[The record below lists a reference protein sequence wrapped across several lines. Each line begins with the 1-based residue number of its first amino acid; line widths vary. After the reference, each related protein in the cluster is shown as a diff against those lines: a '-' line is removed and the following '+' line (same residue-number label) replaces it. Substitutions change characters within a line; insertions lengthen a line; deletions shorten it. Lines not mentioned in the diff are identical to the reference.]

1 MQVPAIRGR
10 LRVYLGVAPGA
21 GATCALLSEGH
32 RRAEQGADVV
42 VAVVQTGGRPVT
54 AGMLKGLEIIPP
66 AATPSLGT
74 VAGEMDLDAV
84 LARRPQVALVD
95 ELAHSNLPG
104 AGYASRWQDVAGLL
118 AAGIDVVTTVGIGHL
133 DSLAD
138 AVEKI
143 TGVPAGDT
151 VPDLAI
157 RAANEIELV
166 DVTPEALRDRI
177 ARGHIYP
184 REHAEAA
191 LSGACRIGPLSAL
204 RELSLLWLAA
214 SLAQN
219 RQRYRPG
226 GHVNNVRPT
235 RERVMVGLT
244 GGPEGQALI
253 RRAARIAARSGGDLL
268 AVHVTRPGG
277 PAGAAA
283 IALAAQRQLTESI
296 GGTYHQLADLDI
308 PGALLTL
315 ARTENATQL
324 VLGRRQR
331 SGLAALR
338 PRTRIRSRVIRGS
351 NGTDVHIIT
360 HPASLTAWPAAR
372 GPDRNGRHPDD
383 HVPGQA
389 LPVSRVV
396 KPVSVRY

>member
-1 MQVPAIRGR
+1 MQFPAIRGR

-32 RRAEQGADVV
+32 RRAAQGADAV
-42 VAVVQTGGRPVT
+42 VAVVQSDGRRVT

-66 AATPSLGT
+66 ATAPSLGT
-74 VAGEMDLDAV
+74 AAGEMDLDAV

-104 AGYASRWQDVAGLL
+104 AGYASRWQDVAELL
-118 AAGIDVVTTVGIGHL
+118 ANGIDVITTISIGHL

-143 TGVPAGDT
+143 TGVPAGET
-151 VPDLAI
+151 VPDVAV
-157 RAANEIELV
+157 RAANEIQLV
-166 DVTPEALRDRI
+166 DVAPEALRDRI

-191 LSGACRIGPLSAL
+191 LSGAFRIGPLSAL
-204 RELSLLWLAA
+204 RELALLWLAG
-214 SLAQN
+214 SLTQN

-226 GHVNNVRPT
+226 GHLDDGGPV
-235 RERVMVGLT
+235 RERVMVALT

-296 GGTYHQLADLDI
+296 GGTFHQLAGHDI

-324 VLGRRQR
+324 VLGRRHR
-331 SGLAALR
+331 SRLAALR

-351 NGTDVHIIT
+351 SGTDVHIIT
-360 HPASLTAWPAAR
+360 HPASLTAGPTAW
-372 GPDRNGRHPDD
+372 GPDRNGRHPSD
-383 HVPGQA
+383 HMPRMA
-389 LPVSRVV
+389 LPASRAV
-396 KPVSVRY
+396 KPLSVRY

>member
-1 MQVPAIRGR
+1 MRLPATRGR

-32 RRAEQGADVV
+32 RRTERGADVV
-42 VAVVQTGGRPVT
+42 VAAVQTSGRPVT
-54 AGMLKGLEIIPP
+54 AAMLEGLEVIPP
-66 AATPSLGT
+66 AIAASLGA
-74 VAGEMDLDAV
+74 AGGVMDLGAV

-95 ELAHSNLPG
+95 ELAYSNLPG
-104 AGYASRWQDVAGLL
+104 LAYPCRWQDVAELL
-118 AAGIDVVTTVGIGHL
+118 AAGIDVITTVSIEHL

-138 AVEKI
+138 IAEKI
-143 TGVPAGDT
+143 TGVPAGKT
-151 VPDLAI
+151 VPDPVV
-157 RAANEIELV
+157 RAADEIELV

-177 ARGHIYP
+177 ARGQVYP

-191 LSGACRIGPLSAL
+191 LSGAFRVGPLAAL
-204 RELSLLWLAA
+204 RELALLWLAA
-214 SLAQN
+214 SLTQN
-219 RQRYRPG
+219 RQRLRPD
-226 GHVNNVRPT
+226 GHVDDGRPT
-235 RERVMVGLT
+235 RERVMVALT

-277 PAGAAA
+277 PAAAA

-308 PGALLTL
+308 PDALLTL

-324 VLGRRQR
+324 VLGRRNR
-331 SGLAALR
+331 SRLGALR

-351 NGTDVHIIT
+351 SGTDVHIIT
-360 HPASLTAWPAAR
+360 YPASLTAWPAA
-372 GPDRNGRHPDD
+372 
-383 HVPGQA
+383 
-389 LPVSRVV
+389 
-396 KPVSVRY
+396 SVRY